1 VLGRLLRHNGDS
13 ARHRV
18 AGTEQSRSC
27 PSGGAHVNFGWR
39 DRRRLATELGEVVPR
54 VAVGRMGWRH
64 PLDATSREGGASW
77 RRETRKEVG
86 SWGCEGRCGVR
97 RGCSS
102 TRQQHAA
109 DGASGRAQ
117 RRNSGTEAHAAF
129 DSAVRRHAR
138 HDARASRRQWKR
150 KADGWA
156 ITQYPTAVQN
166 DLNPFARF

>member
-39 DRRRLATELGEVVPR
+39 GRRRLATELGEVVPR

-86 SWGCEGRCGVR
+86 GAGVVKGDVVCGVVARVPGSSMRQKAR
-97 RGCSS
+97 RAERS
-102 TRQQHAA
+102 
-109 DGASGRAQ
+109 GATVEQ
-117 RRNSGTEAHAAF
+117 RRM
-129 DSAVRRHAR
+129 RRLTAR
-138 HDARASRRQWKR
+138 
-150 KADGWA
+150 
-156 ITQYPTAVQN
+156 
-166 DLNPFARF
+166 